1 MTVRVEPALWLV
13 LLLATGAQAA
23 PPAGDLPDA
32 DFLEFL
38 GWLVEEDGEFVDPLD
53 MAGADWKLPDR
64 DGPETA
70 AEDAA
75 QENDDA
81 LDH

>member
-1 MTVRVEPALWLV
+1 MTVRVEPAVWLV
-13 LLLATGAQAA
+13 VLLAAGAQSA
-23 PPAGDLPDA
+23 PPADAPPDG

-53 MAGADWKLPDR
+53 MAGPDWKVPER
-64 DGPETA
+64 EPRETA
-70 AEDAA
+70 ADDAA